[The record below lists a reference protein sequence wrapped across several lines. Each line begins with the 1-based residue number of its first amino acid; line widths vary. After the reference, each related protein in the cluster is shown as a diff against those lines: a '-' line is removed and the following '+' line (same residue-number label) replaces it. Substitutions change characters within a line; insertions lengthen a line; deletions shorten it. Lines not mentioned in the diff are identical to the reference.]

1 MVARSKKRPAQ
12 RERQARTAA
21 APASSRAVLKALEIL
36 ELLRTSEVCLPLG
49 DIASK
54 VGLAKPSAYRL
65 LHTLEKAGYL
75 AADAG
80 GRYEM
85 PDRVRPAVASR
96 FLSRFLDAALP
107 CMKELV
113 RQHRETVSLA
123 AVFENHAE
131 VVYVMESPEIIR
143 MGNVV
148 GRILPPNSSSLGK
161 AIVAFQNEDRRERLI
176 QSFGVYRFTETTI
189 VDAAELQ
196 QELENVRRRG
206 FATDMEES
214 VPHGC
219 CYGVPIFGPAEQA
232 VGAISMSM
240 PKQRHTAERG
250 PQLVTAMHAAARCIE
265 GALSGQK

>member
-1 MVARSKKRPAQ
+1 MGARIKKRPAQ
-12 RERQARTAA
+12 RERPTRTGT
-21 APASSRAVLKALEIL
+21 APASSRAVLKALEML
-36 ELLRTSEVCLPLG
+36 EFLRTVEGCVPLG
-49 DIASK
+49 AIASQ

-75 AADAG
+75 AVDAG
-80 GRYEM
+80 GRYQM
-85 PDRVRPAVASR
+85 PERVRPAVPTR
-96 FLSRFLDAALP
+96 FLSRVLEAALP

-131 VVYVMESPEIIR
+131 VIHVMESPEIIR

-176 QSFGVYRFTETTI
+176 QSYGVYRFTEASI
-189 VDAAELQ
+189 VDTGELQ
-196 QELENVRRRG
+196 QELESVRQRG

-219 CYGVPIFGPAEQA
+219 CYGVPIFGPTGQA
-232 VGAISMSM
+232 IGAISMSM

-250 PQLVTAMHAAARCIE
+250 PQLVSAMHAAARCIE
-265 GALSGQK
+265 GVLSGQK